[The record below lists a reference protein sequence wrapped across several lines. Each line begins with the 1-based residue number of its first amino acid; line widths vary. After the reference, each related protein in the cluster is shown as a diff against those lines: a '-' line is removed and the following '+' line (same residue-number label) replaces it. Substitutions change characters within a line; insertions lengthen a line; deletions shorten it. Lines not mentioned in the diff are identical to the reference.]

1 MNDVELHDLAFEFF
15 KVFSRFEYALK
26 AAGFH
31 KGEGPAEANWD
42 NFATAIDPHLSQV
55 APGVVKDAIEF
66 LLAQPPKKQFI
77 GTTGLEWR
85 SVPANQG
92 SPAKDLFTYVRR
104 VRNNL
109 FHGGKFNE
117 HWFAP
122 ERSEKLLMA
131 SIVVMHWAIG
141 STPRVRMAYES

>member
-1 MNDVELHDLAFEFF
+1 MNDAELHDLAFKFF

-42 NFATAIDPHLSQV
+42 MFAA
-55 APGVVKDAIEF
+55 AIEPQLGHVTSRSVNGAIAF
-66 LLAQPPKKQFI
+66 LLAEPPKKQFI
-77 GTTGLEWR
+77 GATGLEWKV
-85 SVPANQG
+85 VPASQG
-92 SPAKDLFTYVRR
+92 SPAKDLFAYIRR

-109 FHGGKFNE
+109 FHGGKFNG

-122 ERSEKLLMA
+122 ERSEQLLNA
-131 SIVVMHWAIG
+131 CITVMQW
-141 STPRVRMAYES
+141 SVENNPRVREAYES